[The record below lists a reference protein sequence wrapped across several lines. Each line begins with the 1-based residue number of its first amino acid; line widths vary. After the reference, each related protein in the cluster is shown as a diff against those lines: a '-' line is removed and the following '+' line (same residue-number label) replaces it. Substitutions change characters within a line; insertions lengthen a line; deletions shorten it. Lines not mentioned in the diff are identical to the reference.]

1 MYKTFVPAK
10 SDNNSYDLC
19 FKPSY
24 HEPVH
29 FPFFDMN
36 KQTLKIVYLST
47 FQFSLLDRG
56 NKLNETRMGGAKLFH
71 ILQKIPVL

>member
-1 MYKTFVPAK
+1 MYNYDKTFVRAK
-10 SDNNSYDLC
+10 SDNRSNITKRFIL
-19 FKPSY
+19 
-24 HEPVH
+24 
-29 FPFFDMN
+29 FFLVDMK
-36 KQTLKIVYLST
+36 KQTLKIVCLSI